1 MTKPKIRH
9 AITPRQRARR
19 AANLAQWFEAGAVY
33 TLPSK
38 RLARYVGC
46 REDALEFVL
55 VDAHRATDIA
65 HGELT
70 LSAAVAQAATLAYGA
85 DAWQR
90 RRMQHDMRTRLQGRS
105 PCADH

>member
-1 MTKPKIRH
+1 MTDVRRQ
-9 AITPRQRARR
+9 AFTLRQRARR

-38 RLARYVGC
+38 RLARFVGC
-46 REDALEFVL
+46 KEDALEFVL

-65 HGELT
+65 HSELT
-70 LSAAVAQAATLAYGA
+70 LSAAVAKGATLAYGA
-85 DAWQR
+85 DAWHR
-90 RRMQHDMRTRLQGRS
+90 RRMQHDMRTRRQGGS

>member
-1 MTKPKIRH
+1 MTDVRRQ
-9 AITPRQRARR
+9 AFTLRQRARR

-38 RLARYVGC
+38 RLARFVGC
-46 REDALEFVL
+46 KEDALEFVL

-65 HGELT
+65 HSELT
-70 LSAAVAQAATLAYGA
+70 LSAAVAKGATLAYGA
-85 DAWQR
+85 DAWHQ
-90 RRMQHDMRTRLQGRS
+90 RRMQHDMRTRLQGGS